1 MGDMPES
8 VRKLIEAPITYAD
21 ALLGR
26 LGPQDLNAK
35 GKALCTEIHP
45 LFTKYPFNP
54 KSQIKATLD
63 DVSTV
68 FRPQQGILW
77 VFYDQT
83 LKKLLPKR
91 GNEYVPDPA
100 NSITITRGFLIFFN
114 NSAAFSNAIYGNG
127 ADPKLSY
134 SMKPILSQDIQS
146 AKLSINGT
154 AADYSG
160 PSTAAKQF
168 TWPGDASGVRLSLK
182 EGGTDFVYPTWD
194 GLWGVFSFFLEADSS
209 NETQAGGVYEW
220 RLRGGSNSRPV
231 TGSKGQ
237 PIVSGFDLD
246 MGSAPHVFRKGF
258 FTQMG
263 CVPEIA
269 K

>member
-1 MGDMPES
+1 
-8 VRKLIEAPITYAD
+8 LIEAPITYAD

-35 GKALCTEIHP
+35 GKGLCTEIHP
-45 LFTKYPFNP
+45 LFTKYPFAP
-54 KSQIKATLD
+54 KSPVKATLE
-63 DVSTV
+63 DVNAV

-77 VFYDQT
+77 AFYDLN

-100 NSITITRGFLIFFN
+100 NSMSITKGFQIFFN
-114 NSAAFSNAIYGNG
+114 NAAAFSNAIYASGP
-127 ADPKLSY
+127 DPKLSY
-134 SMKPILSQDIQS
+134 AMRPILSQDIQS
-146 AKLSINGT
+146 AKISINGT
-154 AADYSG
+154 AADYAG
-160 PSTAAKQF
+160 QNTAAKQF
-168 TWPGDASGVRLSLK
+168 TWPGDATGVKLSLK
-182 EGGTDFVYPTWD
+182 EGGTDYVYPTWD

-209 NETQAGGVYEW
+209 NETPAGGIYEW

-237 PIVSGFDLD
+237 PIVSGFELD

-258 FTQMG
+258 FSQMG
-263 CVPEIA
+263 CVAEIA